1 MSDNLAPATP
11 RDDTENMSLLQLGKA
26 RGCAPNAA
34 IWGRGGR
41 GIGGIAIEGA
51 LCLRRRRPES
61 LRSCHI
67 CAIPSLDTNVACLL
81 QHPGSRCRSSE
92 GPLTSSD
99 RQSVPF
105 LPSVQTA
112 GYHGTE
118 NLAGKTNRPCCT
130 GHDDAACLMPVLRH
144 SFAAQPTALQRLR
157 SGSQVTSGTRSSMR
171 ARDGILN
178 RRRREAPPRS
188 VRFRIDAAI
197 MPTVVH
203 PHRPSMDF
211 FNVHHGAV

>member
-11 RDDTENMSLLQLGKA
+11 RDDTENMSFLQLSKA

-99 RQSVPF
+99 RQSAPF

-112 GYHGTE
+112 GYHGTD
-118 NLAGKTNRPCCT
+118 NLAGKTNRSCCT
-130 GHDDAACLMPVLRH
+130 GHDDAAPQLRGTTN
-144 SFAAQPTALQRLR
+144 SPTKTPIRLA
-157 SGSQVTSGTRSSMR
+157 SHIGPTRSSMR

-211 FNVHHGAV
+211 FNVRHGAV